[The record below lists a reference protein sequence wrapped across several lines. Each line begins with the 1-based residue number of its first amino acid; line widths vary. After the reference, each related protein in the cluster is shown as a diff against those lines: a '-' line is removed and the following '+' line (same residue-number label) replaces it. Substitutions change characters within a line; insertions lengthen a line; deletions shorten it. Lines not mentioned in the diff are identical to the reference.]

1 MFVTNACRRLSIG
14 VLVLLSAVASGCS
27 YSIHQQYIGSMD
39 PNARYGKG
47 KWVTA
52 EAKDFVILGFEM
64 DSNYVERAY
73 EKLGEAC
80 KGRIAQV
87 TTEHLTA
94 YKFLSYDQK
103 IVLRGLCQG

>member
-1 MFVTNACRRLSIG
+1 MFLTNACRRLSVGIFM
-14 VLVLLSAVASGCS
+14 LVSAVASGCS

-39 PNARYGKG
+39 PNAHYGSG

-64 DSNYVERAY
+64 NTNYVERAY
-73 EKLGEAC
+73 KKLGDAC

-94 YKFLSYDQK
+94 YDQK